1 MSYRVAIIEFINESN
16 TFTLKRTGIDD
27 FRASH
32 YFKGDEIPQNF
43 AGTGSE
49 VGGAMEVAHARGWTP
64 VYIVAAHA
72 EPNGI
77 ILEEARAEIT
87 QECLRRLKE
96 SGPFDGIFVALH
108 GAMVTETDE
117 DGDCQFLRE
126 IRAVVGDAV
135 PVAITLDLHANIF
148 DDLADLAQ
156 ISVSFRTYPHV
167 DMREVGVEACD
178 LLHRAMAGEIA
189 PKLTIRRPPMLLG
202 CDDGRT
208 TDNGPMCRLLEK
220 AAAEAAAPGVLAVSI
235 NAGFTDADVWAA
247 GPSVVVTY
255 DSATVPV
262 AAAEGVGERL
272 CAAIW
277 SYRNEWTQPV
287 PLSACIAELTDADPR
302 DGIVVVADFSD
313 NPGSGAYSDCTA
325 LIAAML
331 DAQLTDAAAGALLDP
346 DAVREIAEAGVGA
359 KVTVTIGGRTDP
371 TVGGGPLT
379 VTGTVM
385 AITDGRFVFEGPMF
399 TGLPGTC
406 GTSVCLRVDG
416 LDIMIVSERMQ
427 MLDKNIFRAVGIEPT
442 KRAILAVKSMQHFK
456 GAFGP
461 IAARMIVT
469 DAGGLS
475 SPDLARRTYTR
486 LRRPAFPLDS
496 EQLAAASSN

>member
-16 TFTLKRTGIDD
+16 TFTLNRTGIED
-27 FRASH
+27 FHASH
-32 YFKGDEIPQNF
+32 YFKGEEIPHNF
-43 AGTGSE
+43 EGTGSE
-49 VGGAMEVAHARGWTP
+49 VGGAIEIAREKGWTP

-77 ILEEARAEIT
+77 IREEARAEIT
-87 QECLRRLKE
+87 QECLYRLRE

-126 IRAVVGDAV
+126 VRSVVGDDI
-135 PVAITLDLHANIF
+135 PVAITLDLHANVF
-148 DDLADLAQ
+148 DDLAALVQ
-156 ISVSFRTYPHV
+156 ISISFRTYPHV
-167 DMREVGVEACD
+167 DMREVGVRACE
-178 LLHRAMAGEIA
+178 LLHDAMAGEIV
-189 PKLTIRRPPMLLG
+189 PKLAIARPPMLLG

-208 TDNGPMCRLLEK
+208 TDNGPMCRLLER
-220 AAAEAAAPGVLAVSI
+220 ADAEAAAPGILNVSV

-255 DSATVPV
+255 DSAV
-262 AAAEGVGERL
+262 AQTEVAERVGERL

-277 SYRNEWTQPV
+277 SYRHEWAQPV
-287 PLSACIAELTDADPR
+287 PLSECIAALKDADPA

-331 DAQLTDAAAGALLDP
+331 QAKLSNAAAGALLDP
-346 DAVREIAEAGVGA
+346 EAVAEIAATGVGA
-359 KVTVTIGGRTDP
+359 DITVTIGGRKDP

-379 VTGTVM
+379 VSGRVM
-385 AITDGRFVFEGPMF
+385 AISDGRFVFEGPMF

-406 GTSVCLRVDG
+406 GRSVCLRVDG
-416 LDIMIVSERMQ
+416 IDIMIVSERMQ

-442 KRAILAVKSMQHFK
+442 EKAILAVKSMQHFK

-475 SPDLARRTYTR
+475 SPDLARRSYVHV
-486 LRRPAFPLDS
+486 RRPVYPLD
-496 EQLAAASSN
+496 LK

>member
-1 MSYRVAIIEFINESN
+1 MSHRVAIIEFINESN
-16 TFTLKRTGIDD
+16 TFTVTRTGTDD

-32 YFKGDEIPQNF
+32 YFKGDDILPNF
-43 AGTGSE
+43 EGTGSE
-49 VGGAMEVAHARGWTP
+49 VGGAIDIARSRGWTP
-64 VYIVAAHA
+64 VYIAAAHA
-72 EPNGI
+72 EPNGVI
-77 ILEEARAEIT
+77 REEARAEIT
-87 QECLRRLKE
+87 GECLRTLRE
-96 SGPFDGIFVALH
+96 NGPYDGIFVALH

-126 IRAVVGDAV
+126 IRAVVGWEV
-135 PVAITLDLHANIF
+135 PIAITLDLHANVF
-148 DDLADLAQ
+148 DALSDLAQ

-167 DMREVGVEACD
+167 DMREVGLRACD
-178 LLHRAMAGEIA
+178 LLHRTMAGEVA
-189 PKLTIRRPPMLLG
+189 PKLTVRRPPMLLG

-220 AAAEAAAPGVLAVSI
+220 ADAEAAAPGILNVSI

-247 GPSVVVTY
+247 GPSVVVTF
-255 DSATVPV
+255 DSLVASDV
-262 AAAEGVGERL
+262 AAGAIGDRL
-272 CAAIW
+272 CDAIW
-277 SYRNEWTQPV
+277 SYRHEWAQPV
-287 PLSACIAELTDADPR
+287 PLADCIEALKQADPA
-302 DGIVVVADFSD
+302 DGIVVAADFSD

-331 DAQLTDAAAGALLDP
+331 EAKLHNVAAGALLDP
-346 DAVREIAEAGVGA
+346 QAVGEIARAGIGA
-359 KVTVTIGGRTDP
+359 DVTVTIGGRTDP

-379 VTGTVM
+379 VTGQVM
-385 AITDGRFVFEGPMF
+385 AISDGKFVFEGPMF

-406 GTSVCLRVDG
+406 GKSACLRVDG

-427 MLDKNIFRAVGIEPT
+427 MLDKNIFRTVGIEPT
-442 KRAILAVKSMQHFK
+442 EKAILAVKSMQHFK

-475 SPDLARRTYTR
+475 SPDLKRRSYTR
-486 LRRPAFPLDS
+486 VRRPVFPLD
-496 EQLAAASSN
+496 EV

>member
-16 TFTLKRTGIDD
+16 TFTLKRTGIGD
-27 FRASH
+27 FHASH
-32 YFKGDEIPQNF
+32 YFKGEEIPDNF

-49 VGGAMEVAHARGWTP
+49 VGGAIEIAKAKGWTP

-77 ILEEARAEIT
+77 IREEARAEIT
-87 QECLRRLKE
+87 QECLRRLRE

-117 DGDCQFLRE
+117 DGDCQFLRA
-126 IRAVVGDAV
+126 IRSVVGDEV
-135 PVAITLDLHANIF
+135 PVAITLDLHANVF
-148 DDLADLAQ
+148 DELAGLAQ

-167 DMREVGVEACD
+167 DMREVGLRAGE
-178 LLHRAMAGEIA
+178 LLHETMAGAIA
-189 PKLTIRRPPMLLG
+189 PKLAIRRPPMLLG

-208 TDNGPMCRLLEK
+208 TDNGPMCRLLES
-220 AAAEAAAPGVLAVSI
+220 ADAEAAAPGILNVSI
-235 NAGFTDADVWAA
+235 NAGFTDADVHAA

-255 DSATVPV
+255 DSAV
-262 AAAEGVGERL
+262 AMAEAADAVGERL
-272 CAAIW
+272 CDAIW
-277 SYRNEWTQPV
+277 SYRNEWAQPV
-287 PLSACIAELTDADPR
+287 PLSECIAALKDADPQ

-331 DAQLTDAAAGALLDP
+331 EAGLADAAAGALLDP
-346 DAVREIAEAGVGA
+346 DAAAEIAAAGLGA
-359 KVTVTIGGRTDP
+359 EVTVTIGGRTDP
-371 TVGGGPLT
+371 MVGGGPLK

-385 AITDGRFVFEGPMF
+385 AISDGRFVFEGPMF

-406 GTSVCLRVDG
+406 GRSVCLRVQG

-427 MLDKNIFRAVGIEPT
+427 MLDKNIFRTVGIEPT
-442 KRAILAVKSMQHFK
+442 EKAILAVKSMQHFK

-475 SPDLARRTYTR
+475 SPDLESRTYTR
-486 LRRPAFPLDS
+486 VRRPVYPLDC
-496 EQLAAASSN
+496 

>member
-16 TFTLKRTGIDD
+16 TFTVNRTGIDD
-27 FRASH
+27 FHASH
-32 YFKGDEIPQNF
+32 YFKGDEIPKNF
-43 AGTGSE
+43 EGTGSE
-49 VGGAMEVAHARGWTP
+49 VGGAIEIARARGWTP
-64 VYIVAAHA
+64 AYIVAAHA

-77 ILEEARAEIT
+77 IREEARAEIT

-96 SGPFDGIFVALH
+96 SGPFDGVFVALH
-108 GAMVTETDE
+108 GAMVTQTDQ

-135 PVAITLDLHANIF
+135 PVAITLDLHANVF
-148 DDLADLAQ
+148 DALTDLAQ

-167 DMREVGVEACD
+167 DMREVGLKACD
-178 LLHRAMAGEIA
+178 LLHRTMAGEIA
-189 PKLTIRRPPMLLG
+189 PKLAIRRPPMLLG

-208 TDNGPMCRLLEK
+208 TDNGPMCRLLDM
-220 AAAEAAAPGVLAVSI
+220 ADGEAAAPGILNVSI

-255 DSATVPV
+255 DSAAVPAV
-262 AAAEGVGERL
+262 TAKGVGVRL
-272 CAAIW
+272 CEAIW
-277 SYRNEWTQPV
+277 SFRNEWAQPV
-287 PLSACIAELTDADPR
+287 PLADCIAALEDADPKN
-302 DGIVVVADFSD
+302 GIVVVADFSD

-331 DAQLTDAAAGALLDP
+331 AAKLSNAAAGALLDP
-346 DAVREIAEAGVGA
+346 EAVRVIAAAGVGA
-359 KVTVTIGGRTDP
+359 EVTVTIGGRTDP

-385 AITDGRFVFEGPMF
+385 AISDGRFVFEGPMF

-406 GTSVCLRVDG
+406 GRSVCLRVDG

-442 KRAILAVKSMQHFK
+442 DKAILAVKSMQHFK

-475 SPDLARRTYTR
+475 SPDLTRRPYTH
-486 LRRPAFPLDS
+486 LRRPVFPLDC
-496 EQLAAASSN
+496 ETVTVARRA

>member
-16 TFTLKRTGIDD
+16 TFTLKRTGFGD

-32 YFKGDEIPQNF
+32 YFEGEQIPAAF

-49 VGGAMEVAHARGWTP
+49 VGGAIEVSEAKGWTP

-77 ILEEARAEIT
+77 VLEEARVEIT
-87 QECLRRLKE
+87 KACLGRLRE
-96 SGPFDGIFVALH
+96 AGPFDGVFVALH
-108 GAMVTETDE
+108 GAMVTQTDE
-117 DGDCQFLRE
+117 DGDGQFLRE
-126 IRAVVGDAV
+126 IRSVVGDAV
-135 PVAITLDLHANIF
+135 PVAVTLDLHANVF
-148 DDLADLAQ
+148 DTLADLAQ
-156 ISVSFRTYPHV
+156 ISISFRTYPHV
-167 DMREVGVEACD
+167 DMREVGVRACE
-178 LLHRAMAGEIA
+178 LLHQTMTGAIA
-189 PKLTIRRPPMLLG
+189 PKLAIRRPPMLLG

-220 AAAEAAAPGVLAVSI
+220 ADAECAAPGILNVSI

-255 DSATVPV
+255 DSAV
-262 AAAEGVGERL
+262 APAGAAESIGERL
-272 CAAIW
+272 CDAIW
-277 SYRNEWTQPV
+277 SYRHEWTQPV
-287 PLSACIAELTDADPR
+287 PLAECIAVLKEAEPAE
-302 DGIVVVADFSD
+302 GIVVVADFSD

-331 DAQLTDAAAGALLDP
+331 AAGLTNAAAGALLDP
-346 DAVREIAEAGVGA
+346 EAVALIAAAGVGA
-359 KVTVTIGGRTDP
+359 EVTVAIGGRTDP
-371 TVGGGPLT
+371 GVGGGPLT

-385 AITDGRFVFEGPMF
+385 AVSDGTFVFEGPMF

-406 GTSVCLRVDG
+406 GKSVCLRVAG

-427 MLDKNIFRAVGIEPT
+427 MLDKNIFRVVGIEPAD
-442 KRAILAVKSMQHFK
+442 KAILAVKSMQHFK

-475 SPDLARRTYTR
+475 SPDLGRRNYAR
-486 LRRPAFPLDS
+486 LRRPVFPLDG
-496 EQLAAASSN
+496 

>member
-220 AAAEAAAPGVLAVSI
+220 AAAEAAAPGVLVVSI

-262 AAAEGVGERL
+262 AAAEGVG
-272 CAAIW
+272 
-277 SYRNEWTQPV
+277 
-287 PLSACIAELTDADPR
+287 
-302 DGIVVVADFSD
+302 
-313 NPGSGAYSDCTA
+313 
-325 LIAAML
+325 
-331 DAQLTDAAAGALLDP
+331 
-346 DAVREIAEAGVGA
+346 
-359 KVTVTIGGRTDP
+359 
-371 TVGGGPLT
+371 
-379 VTGTVM
+379 
-385 AITDGRFVFEGPMF
+385 
-399 TGLPGTC
+399 
-406 GTSVCLRVDG
+406 
-416 LDIMIVSERMQ
+416 
-427 MLDKNIFRAVGIEPT
+427 
-442 KRAILAVKSMQHFK
+442 
-456 GAFGP
+456 
-461 IAARMIVT
+461 
-469 DAGGLS
+469 
-475 SPDLARRTYTR
+475 
-486 LRRPAFPLDS
+486 
-496 EQLAAASSN
+496 